1 MKDQSLFDK
10 IDLHLIRV
18 LYTVLK
24 EQSVSKAASRLGMH
38 QPAVSAALRR
48 LRDLVG
54 DPLLVRSGNSM
65 VTTEVGQRM
74 LEPSGQLL
82 RHAETMLA
90 QAMGFDAATTTH
102 TFSVAASDNLD
113 PEFLPRLL
121 ARIKRLAPMASLE
134 IHALNGHSD
143 YREQLQSGQFDVVI
157 ANWLR
162 PAEDLHRTLLF
173 EDEIVCLV
181 SEKHP
186 AVRRGWTVEEWL
198 ACDHAAP
205 TPMHPGASSVIDD
218 LLSERGLVRNINTRC
233 AYFGLIPPMV
243 ASSLL
248 VLTSGRHFCERTLAQ
263 WRLVIV
269 PCPVDLPLLQY
280 HQLWHP
286 RSHGALSSRWLRDQ
300 IKAVAAGLRTES
312 LPAFGAAHV

>member
-1 MKDQSLFDK
+1 MKDQSLFDR

-24 EQSVSKAASRLGMH
+24 EESVSKAATRLGMH

-48 LRDLVG
+48 LREVVG
-54 DPLLVRSGNSM
+54 DPLLVRSGNRM
-65 VTTEVGQRM
+65 IATDTGKRM
-74 LEPSGQLL
+74 LEPSGLLL

-90 QAMGFDAATTTH
+90 EAMGFDPMTSTQ

-121 ARIKRLAPMASLE
+121 SRIKRLAPLASLD
-134 IHALNGHSD
+134 IHALSGSSD
-143 YREQLQSGQFDVVI
+143 YLEQLQSGQFDVVI

-162 PAEDLHRTLLF
+162 PAEDLHRALLF
-173 EDEIVCLV
+173 EDEVVCLV
-181 SEKHP
+181 SQHHP

-205 TPMHPGASSVIDD
+205 TPMHMGATSVIDD
-218 LLSERGLVRNINTRC
+218 LLAEQGLRRQINTRC

-248 VLTSGRHFCERTLAQ
+248 VLTTGRHFSERTLSQ
-263 WRLVIV
+263 WPLAIV
-269 PCPVDLPLLQY
+269 DCPVKLPPLQY

-286 RSHGALSSRWLRDQ
+286 RSHSALSARWFREQ
-300 IKAVAAGLRTES
+300 IKEVAASLRTEP
-312 LPAFGAAHV
+312 LPIFGVTHP